1 MADKLP
7 FGEGAS
13 INRPPLFCGV
23 NYQFW
28 KVRMK
33 IFIHSTDKGI
43 WEAIENGP
51 FIPQV
56 KKDDVFVGY
65 HNAVKQKKCGTFLRS
80 HMRELMMYKGMQ
92 KGETIFD
99 VQKRFSHTVNHL
111 MSLGKSFDKEEL
123 NIKILK
129 CLDRSWQ
136 PKVTTISESK
146 DLTSMTTTSLFSKLR
161 EHEFEMNRLVV
172 QESEDEHNKGI
183 ALKDA
188 NQKRQQDSS
197 DGQSLKRYS
206 SKKLNDF
213 NPNKYICYDCGEKGH
228 IKAECPNNES
238 KEKAN
243 FKGERREKTKKAY
256 ITWDDNEVSSSSSS
270 DDAEANLCLKGSTS
284 SSMSSSS
291 SVKGNNY
298 YQLLEA
304 FNETHE
310 EADRLAL
317 SNNRL
322 KGLNNWLENRVKTLE
337 EELEKS
343 KVDFE
348 NLDLIYKNSACMC
361 DSNFCE
367 NCENLEKKIHY
378 LLKTVDR
385 LTTGKSNFENVLAY
399 QNCVFGKAG
408 LGFYPQSR
416 KNGIS
421 KPFSSVLENQSIKRT
436 KQPVVTYFYCMKRGH
451 SVRFFMIRKSLV
463 PKGPPKARHS
473 RSNSLLAVELS
484 EFDVQYE
491 PQGLIK
497 GQVYP
502 DFMVELSSEGPQT
515 DPNDFQ
521 WVLSVDGS

>member
-1 MADKLP
+1 
-7 FGEGAS
+7 
-13 INRPPLFCGV
+13 
-23 NYQFW
+23 
-28 KVRMK
+28 
-33 IFIHSTDKGI
+33 
-43 WEAIENGP
+43 
-51 FIPQV
+51 
-56 KKDDVFVGY
+56 
-65 HNAVKQKKCGTFLRS
+65 
-80 HMRELMMYKGMQ
+80 MQ
-92 KGETIFD
+92 KGETISD
-99 VQKRFSHTVNHL
+99 VQKCFSHTVNHL
-111 MSLGKSFDKEEL
+111 MSLGKIFDKEEL

-136 PKVTTISESK
+136 PKVTTIFESK

-161 EHEFEMNRLVV
+161 GHELEMNRLVV
-172 QESEDEHNKGI
+172 QESEDKHSKGI
-183 ALKDA
+183 ALKAA

-197 DGQSLKRYS
+197 DGDEDTMSLLSRKFNKFLKKNKGQSLKRYS
-206 SKKLNDF
+206 SKKMDDF
-213 NPNKYICYDCGEKGH
+213 NPNKYTCYDCGEKGH

-238 KEKAN
+238 KEKTN

-256 ITWDDNEVSSSSSS
+256 ITWDDNEVSSSRSS

-317 SNNRL
+317 PNNRL

-367 NCENLEKKIHY
+367 NCENLEKKIPY

-416 KNGIS
+416 NNGIS

-436 KQPVVTYFYCMKRGH
+436 KQPVVTCFYCMKRGH

-463 PKGPPKARHS
+463 PKGIFKWIPR
-473 RSNSLLAVELS
+473 N
-484 EFDVQYE
+484 F
-491 PQGLIK
+491 
-497 GQVYP
+497 
-502 DFMVELSSEGPQT
+502 
-515 DPNDFQ
+515 
-521 WVLSVDGS
+521 DGSKINLTWKVSSYLRDQIL